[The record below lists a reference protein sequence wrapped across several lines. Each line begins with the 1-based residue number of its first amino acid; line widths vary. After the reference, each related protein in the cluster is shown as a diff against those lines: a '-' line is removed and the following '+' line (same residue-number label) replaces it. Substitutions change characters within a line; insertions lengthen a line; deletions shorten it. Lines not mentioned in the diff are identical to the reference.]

1 MATEEWIRKAIA
13 NGKLYDDLPPR
24 VRSLLPQAEWKVK

>member
-13 NGKLYDDLPPR
+13 NGKLYDLPPR